1 MSSTPKPVARLLH
14 WHGPAHIP
22 KPHGGIAARTYAEFP
37 AAEADK
43 PDSYW
48 KNGEP
53 LYTLDVHRMARSLSD
68 RMADA
73 CGVNRDDQWNLYG
86 DEFNADVLAMLE
98 AAQ

>member
-1 MSSTPKPVARLLH
+1 MSSTPKPVARLLY
-14 WHGPAHIP
+14 WNGPAHIP

-53 LYTLDVHRMARSLSD
+53 LYTLDMHRMARALSD
-68 RMADA
+68 RTADA
-73 CGVNRDDQWNLYG
+73 CGVDRDDHWNLYG
-86 DEFNADVLAMLE
+86 DEFNDDVRAMLE